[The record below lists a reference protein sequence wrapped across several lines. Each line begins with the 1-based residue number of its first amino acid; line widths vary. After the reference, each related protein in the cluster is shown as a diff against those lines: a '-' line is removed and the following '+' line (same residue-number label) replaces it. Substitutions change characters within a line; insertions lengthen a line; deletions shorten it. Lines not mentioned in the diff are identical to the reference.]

1 MMRRALLMVAV
12 LLVAAAAPSQ
22 DPLAAATEAYRQGD
36 LPKAARLFA
45 EAAEAEQ
52 APAARAQIRV
62 KLAWTHFAQK
72 SRTKAEEALAAA
84 LADEPSLEL
93 DRDFY
98 TDDFLAL
105 FEKVRKRV
113 AAAGQ
118 PPARPTQL
126 PAQRPPHATTPLI
139 QLRQRLA
146 QAADAAAIE
155 PILAD
160 LATLE
165 MLAQPSQLPEILE
178 VKAETLDRLG
188 RTSEALELRGRLA
201 ALRAAAQA
209 LPGTSAVPLDAL
221 LEARRFLASGRPGD
235 AVSLLRGVLAA
246 QPSSL
251 PVLEVLA
258 EAFVEAGQLDDAFRA
273 VNTALGVNDKPELRL
288 LLGEIEL
295 RRNRLDFARE
305 AFRRVVE
312 TDFGN
317 DRGWAALGLLA
328 ARSGDLSTARDALDK
343 ALRANPM
350 LFEARVVRA
359 QVSLLDGDASAAVQS
374 LQRAVQAR
382 PEDPW
387 PQAWLGMAHLAAG
400 NTAAAAE
407 KLDLAVKAG
416 QDRFALAL
424 AEALRRQGNLE
435 RALQVLDRL
444 PADDARVG
452 LIRARCLLDARRP
465 VDASLIL
472 RGLADADPT
481 RGDIAYLLAYAL
493 HADGRWPETVALLDR
508 AATLGNAPA
517 GAAQARQHAEATRRA
532 QELLNQA
539 EVPPPP
545 TPKR

>member
-1 MMRRALLMVAV
+1 MALL
-12 LLVAAAAPSQ
+12 LAAAVAPSQ
-22 DPLAAATEAYRQGD
+22 DPLAGATEAYRQGD
-36 LPKAARLFA
+36 LSKAARLFA
-45 EAAEAEQ
+45 EAAAAEQ

-72 SRTKAEEALAAA
+72 NRSKAEEALGAA
-84 LADEPSLEL
+84 LADDPSLVL

-98 TDDFLAL
+98 TDDFLTL
-105 FEKVRKRV
+105 FEKVRKR
-113 AAAGQ
+113 AAAAEQ
-118 PPARPTQL
+118 PPARPPQP
-126 PAQRPPHATTPLI
+126 PAQRPPQASTPLI

-146 QAADAAAIE
+146 QAADTAALE

-160 LATLE
+160 LTTLE

-201 ALRAAAQA
+201 ALRATSQA
-209 LPGTSAVPLDAL
+209 LPGTSTVPLDAL
-221 LEARRFLASGRPGD
+221 LEARRFLASGRPDD

-258 EAFVEAGQLDDAFRA
+258 EAHVEAGQLDEAFGA
-273 VNTALGVNDKPELRL
+273 VNTALGVTDKPELRL

-295 RRNRLDFARE
+295 RRGRLDFARE

-312 TDFGN
+312 TDSGN

-328 ARSGDLSTARDALDK
+328 ARSGDLTTARDALDR

-359 QVSLLDGDASAAVQS
+359 QVSLLDGQALAAVQS

-400 NTAAAAE
+400 NVAAAAE
-407 KLDLAVKAG
+407 KLEPAVQVG
-416 QDRFALAL
+416 QERFALAL

-435 RALQVLDRL
+435 RALRILDRL

-452 LIRARCLLDARRP
+452 MVRARCLLDARRP
-465 VDASLIL
+465 VEASTIL
-472 RGLADADPT
+472 RELANANPT

-493 HADGRWPETVALLDR
+493 HAEGQWSETVALLDR
-508 AATLGNAPA
+508 AAGLEGTPA
-517 GAAQARQHAEATRRA
+517 EAVQGRQHAEATRRA
-532 QELLNQA
+532 QALLDEA

-545 TPKR
+545 PAKR

>member
-1 MMRRALLMVAV
+1 MMRRALLVV
-12 LLVAAAAPSQ
+12 GLLLVAVGVPAQ

-36 LPKAARLFA
+36 LSKAAKLFA

-52 APAARAQIRV
+52 VAAARAQVRV
-62 KLAWTHFAQK
+62 KLAWTYFAQK
-72 SRTKAEEALAAA
+72 SRTRAEEALTAA
-84 LADEPSLEL
+84 LADDPGLEL

-105 FEKVRKRV
+105 FEKVRKR
-113 AAAGQ
+113 ASSGGQ
-118 PPARPTQL
+118 APARPTQPPARQV
-126 PAQRPPHATTPLI
+126 PAQTPLI

-146 QAADAAAIE
+146 QATDAAAVE
-155 PILAD
+155 PILAEVG
-160 LATLE
+160 TLE
-165 MLAQPSQLPEILE
+165 MLAQPQQLPEVLE
-178 VKAETLDRLG
+178 VKAEVLERLG
-188 RTSEALELRGRLA
+188 RTGDSLEIRGRLA
-201 ALRAAAQA
+201 ALRAASQA

-221 LEARRFLASGRPGD
+221 LEARRLLASGRPAD

-258 EAFVEAGQLDDAFRA
+258 DAYVEAGQLDDAFGA

-295 RRNRLDFARE
+295 RRGRLDFARE

-328 ARSGDLSTARDALDK
+328 ARTGDLTTARDALDK

-359 QVSLLDGDASAAVQS
+359 QVALFDGQAQAAIKD
-374 LQRAVQAR
+374 LQRAVQSK
-382 PEDPW
+382 PEDAW
-387 PQAWLGMAHLAAG
+387 PQAWLGMAYLASGNAAG
-400 NTAAAAE
+400 AVE
-407 KLDLAVKAG
+407 KLEAAVKGG
-416 QDRFALAL
+416 QDRFSLAL
-424 AEALRRQGNLE
+424 AEALRRRGSLE

-452 LIRARCLLDARRP
+452 LVRARCLLDAQRP
-465 VDASLIL
+465 VDAALIL
-472 RGLADADPT
+472 RGLAAGDPT
-481 RGDIAYLLAYAL
+481 RGDVAYLLGFAL
-493 HADGRWPETVALLDR
+493 HADRRWSEAVAMLDQ
-508 AATLGNAPA
+508 AASLSDAPA
-517 GAAQARQHAEATRRA
+517 GVQQARQNAEATRRA
-532 QELLNQA
+532 QVLLDQA
-539 EVPPPP
+539 ETPLAPPP
-545 TPKR
+545 KR